1 MTSFCWQAA
10 AEALQ
15 RVRPAA
21 TPRERDN
28 WLLQERYGHDLA
40 NRVMALRQTRHH
52 AQETGMTSNRMLW
65 EALLPVIDA
74 LTVLHVPYYVGGSV
88 ASSVTGVARA
98 SGCRPRGRSAE

>member
-10 AEALQ
+10 AEAFQ

-21 TPRERDN
+21 TPRERDS

-40 NRVMALRQTRHH
+40 NRVMARCQTRDY

-65 EALLPVIDA
+65 KALLPVIEA
-74 LTVLHVPYYVGGSV
+74 LTALHVPYYVGGSI

-98 SGCRPRGRSAE
+98 TLDADLVAAL